1 MIAIENLTF
10 GYGKGTPLLSNIS
23 AKLHEGR
30 IYGLLGVNGSGKT
43 TLLKLMSGMLFPVQG
58 RITADGLDTAAR
70 DAATSGKIFYMQ
82 AEFKFGRQSLEKFI
96 ALHRAFYPG
105 FSDEILG
112 DCLEES
118 GINPKTGDL
127 GVLSTGEKRKFL
139 FSIALAC
146 GAEYLLM
153 DEPLNGMDIPSR
165 SLFRKL
171 LLKHLGEDRMAL
183 ISTHTPA
190 EIENIL
196 SDILILDGK
205 GGMLAKSS
213 EEISDSW
220 SFGYAGSD
228 EGALYSEPCAGGY
241 RTIRK
246 RGEDEAGAIDLEMFF
261 NAAIKGKLL

>member
-1 MIAIENLTF
+1 MIAIEKLTF
-10 GYGKGTPLLSNIS
+10 GYGKDTPLLRDIS
-23 AKLHEGR
+23 AELHEGR

-43 TLLKLMSGMLFPVQG
+43 TLLKLMSGMLFPKQG

-70 DAATSGKIFYMQ
+70 NAATSGKIFYMQ
-82 AEFKFGRQSLEKFI
+82 AEFKFGR
-96 ALHRAFYPG
+96 
-105 FSDEILG
+105 
-112 DCLEES
+112 
-118 GINPKTGDL
+118 DL

-171 LLKHLGEDRMAL
+171 LLKHLGENRMAL

-190 EIENIL
+190 EMENIL
-196 SDILILDGK
+196 SDILILEGK
-205 GGMLAKSS
+205 GGLFAKST

-220 SFGYAGSD
+220 CFGLSESD

-241 RTIRK
+241 RTIKK
-246 RGEDEAGAIDLEMFF
+246 RGEDEATGIDLEMLF
-261 NAAIKGKLL
+261 NATIKGKLL